1 MSDLI
6 VVILAGGVGKRMNS
20 NLPKVLHL
28 VANKPML
35 VKIIEEAQALL
46 PNKILIV
53 VGKYYPI
60 IKTTIETYLPADFI
74 KKNIDYIHQEEP
86 LGTGH
91 ALQCG
96 IPFFQDETANIL
108 VLSGD
113 VPLLRTETMKK
124 IIAADADGDGN
135 GNSNSNRNSN
145 RDSGVS
151 AQNNKHA
158 HITVTNLDNPTGY
171 GRIIKN
177 HETKKFDRIVE
188 EKDCSDQ
195 ERKVATVNCG
205 IYYFSASLLCKYLPL
220 LKNDNSQKEYYL
232 TDIVGILSNEGYDIT
247 MVEISKE
254 NQFEILGVNTEE
266 QLKELNTYIFL

>member
-1 MSDLI
+1 MSKLI
-6 VVILAGGVGKRMNS
+6 VVILAGGLGKRMNS

-46 PNKILIV
+46 PEKILIV

-60 IKTTIETYLPADFI
+60 IKTTIETYLSADFI
-74 KKNIDYIHQEEP
+74 QKNIDYIHQEEP

-113 VPLLRTETMKK
+113 VPLLKTETMKK
-124 IIAADADGDGN
+124 IISADTKDNSNTGN
-135 GNSNSNRNSN
+135 GNRV
-145 RDSGVS
+145 SGVS

-158 HITVTNLDNPTGY
+158 HITVTNLDNPSGY

-177 HETKKFDRIVE
+177 HKTNKFDCIVE

-195 ERKVATVNCG
+195 ERKVTTVNCG

-254 NQFEILGVNTEE
+254 TQFEILGVNTEE
-266 QLKELNTYIFL
+266 QLKELNSYIFL